1 MPVSEVPLGTAST
14 PSPILQPPLTPSL
27 LIDIVHL
34 ICSFLH
40 NDLGTLYSLSLACRL
55 YSTIA
60 LPALYTSLTTFPSND
75 DEDRLQPESLQTSAR
90 LRKWSSLWRSL
101 ALSALDPQRTFLPYA
116 RHLRVLDLRDLLSLM
131 DELRPSRMAPW
142 RKAFFADGLEE
153 CEKVRVFASGTYFDF
168 NLSTDFLADI
178 ITKGTRNAV
187 ALIRE
192 TPERP
197 TAEEQGEG
205 HLARWLLNLPHLEFL
220 QVFSAEVFEDE
231 RVRDALT
238 QCPKLRSLTIY
249 LWSQAAALGE
259 ATAEDSA
266 LSQLLSSAGQGV
278 GLERFVMEHGTRTFG
293 QLSISALSHFHGR
306 TLVELEILDISTSAL
321 TQLSLASNVTQLRI
335 CTLSYDSHITPEIDN
350 IENYI
355 KTLSSF
361 LSSNASLQI
370 LDIRVP
376 NMEAVLK
383 SSLQNLHLHTLR
395 LTELIK
401 PRVESLFGPDFWK
414 AISTQSSS
422 LQELYLPPPLV
433 SENSL
438 VEFSDLPGDM
448 MTAVCS
454 LPKLRTLEAR
464 GFTRYI
470 TDEDVYN
477 VVINCR
483 ELRQLMLTSPLL
495 TDAALMSL
503 SGLPELREFLAQYAA
518 PYLHA

>member
-1 MPVSEVPLGTAST
+1 
-14 PSPILQPPLTPSL
+14 
-27 LIDIVHL
+27 
-34 ICSFLH
+34 
-40 NDLGTLYSLSLACRL
+40 
-55 YSTIA
+55 
-60 LPALYTSLTTFPSND
+60 
-75 DEDRLQPESLQTSAR
+75 
-90 LRKWSSLWRSL
+90 
-101 ALSALDPQRTFLPYA
+101 
-116 RHLRVLDLRDLLSLM
+116 
-131 DELRPSRMAPW
+131 
-142 RKAFFADGLEE
+142 LEE
-153 CEKVRVFASGTYFDF
+153 CEKIRVFASGTFFDH

-178 ITKGTRNAV
+178 ITKGTCNAGT
-187 ALIRE
+187 LIRE

-197 TAEEQGEG
+197 TQGEG

-238 QCPKLRSLTIY
+238 RCPKLRSLSMY
-249 LWSQAAALGE
+249 LWSQTAALGE

-266 LSQLLSSAGQGV
+266 LSQLLSSVGKGV
-278 GLERFVMEHGTRTFG
+278 GLERFVMKNGARTFG

-321 TQLSLASNVTQLRI
+321 TQLSLASNITQLRS

-350 IENYI
+350 IEDYI

-361 LSSNASLQI
+361 LSSNAGLQI
-370 LDIRVP
+370 LDIRLP
-376 NMEAVLK
+376 NMEAILK
-383 SSLQNLHLHTLR
+383 SSLQNLHLHSLC
-395 LTELIK
+395 LTELVN

-414 AISTQSSS
+414 AISTQSSG
-422 LQELYLPPPLV
+422 LQELHLPPPLI

-448 MTAVCS
+448 IAAICS
-454 LPKLRTLEAR
+454 LPKLRTLEAS

-470 TDEDVYN
+470 TDEDVN
-477 VVINCR
+477 NIVIHCR

-518 PYLHA
+518 PYLDARMRANR